1 MEPVSKTNLKTNR
14 TGERGAALI
23 TMLLVT
29 VLLLGAGGALI
40 TSTVMSSNNAAG
52 STAEMQAYYVA
63 ESGMQSSLNVL
74 RGNTKPIITSTDR
87 ISFRTAIVPDISNGP
102 NNTGSTRLANW
113 LPYNDSKDPNSL
125 VPISLGTYTGG
136 YRVTVESADQN
147 SHIVQFQTSGTI
159 DGSAAA
165 TPSQKTFN
173 AGGNEEVT
181 IRYSAQAA
189 TTLSPNPNTYPLIT
203 NSNLGS
209 FVIERPVAS
218 TKDNVSIAK
227 THFQIVITQTLP
239 WAATATLEGSF
250 EGKVDKDASSVKATF
265 EKASVKADGAT
276 YALNLASGTQ
286 ILTLAYT
293 TSPTSTAIAAKV

>member
-1 MEPVSKTNLKTNR
+1 
-14 TGERGAALI
+14 
-23 TMLLVT
+23 
-29 VLLLGAGGALI
+29 
-40 TSTVMSSNNAAG
+40 
-52 STAEMQAYYVA
+52 
-63 ESGMQSSLNVL
+63 
-74 RGNTKPIITSTDR
+74 
-87 ISFRTAIVPDISNGP
+87 
-102 NNTGSTRLANW
+102 
-113 LPYNDSKDPNSL
+113 
-125 VPISLGTYTGG
+125 
-136 YRVTVESADQN
+136 
-147 SHIVQFQTSGTI
+147 
-159 DGSAAA
+159 
-165 TPSQKTFN
+165 
-173 AGGNEEVT
+173 EVT

-293 TSPTSTAIAAKV
+293 TSPTSTAIAAKVTSPDPKRLLLKSYGFGPQGAKKRLELMLSRAFLEIEAPATVTLRGADDCSPLTLDSGSSGAKYYSGKDHAGAESQRPAFAVTPCDETEADEGIKK